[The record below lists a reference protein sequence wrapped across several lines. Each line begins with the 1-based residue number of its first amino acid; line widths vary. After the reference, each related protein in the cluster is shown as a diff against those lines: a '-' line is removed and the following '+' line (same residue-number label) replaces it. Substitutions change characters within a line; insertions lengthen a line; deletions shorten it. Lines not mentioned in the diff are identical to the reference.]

1 MTSSFSPLAASG
13 DLAVAARSALHEER
27 LVRRIWRGARRYP
40 SLVAGGAIVGSILAV
55 ALLAPVLA
63 PHDPLRGDLL
73 ARLTPPF
80 WSDTGSADNLLGT
93 DQQGRDQLSR
103 LIHGARVSLTVGIVA
118 SVLAGLIGTTLG
130 ILAGY
135 YRGIVDK
142 AIMLLTDTMMAFPLI
157 LLALLIVAM
166 LGHSLV
172 NLIVVFTLT
181 NWFISARVARGT
193 TFQLSQAEFVVA
205 SRLMGAS
212 DARVLRRHVVPNI
225 IGPLIVVASFA
236 VAEIIITEAALG
248 FLGLGVAPPSPS
260 WGSMLA
266 DGREYVNIAWWVSV
280 VPGLALVITILGFN
294 LLGDGLRDLL
304 DPRSKS

>member
-1 MTSSFSPLAASG
+1 
-13 DLAVAARSALHEER
+13 
-27 LVRRIWRGARRYP
+27 
-40 SLVAGGAIVGSILAV
+40 
-55 ALLAPVLA
+55 
-63 PHDPLRGDLL
+63 
-73 ARLTPPF
+73 
-80 WSDTGSADNLLGT
+80 
-93 DQQGRDQLSR
+93 
-103 LIHGARVSLTVGIVA
+103 VSLTVGIVA

-248 FLGLGVAPPSPS
+248 FLGLGVAPPAPS

-304 DPRSKS
+304 DPRSKT

>member
-1 MTSSFSPLAASG
+1 
-13 DLAVAARSALHEER
+13 
-27 LVRRIWRGARRYP
+27 
-40 SLVAGGAIVGSILAV
+40 
-55 ALLAPVLA
+55 
-63 PHDPLRGDLL
+63 
-73 ARLTPPF
+73 
-80 WSDTGSADNLLGT
+80 
-93 DQQGRDQLSR
+93 
-103 LIHGARVSLTVGIVA
+103 
-118 SVLAGLIGTTLG
+118 
-130 ILAGY
+130 
-135 YRGIVDK
+135 
-142 AIMLLTDTMMAFPLI
+142 

-248 FLGLGVAPPSPS
+248 FLGLGVAPPAPS

-304 DPRSKS
+304 DPRSKT